1 MLEHV
6 SVESKVHVNWFTLH
20 RVANR
25 SVLFRVLTTARC
37 TPFVKKEDLKVTESL
52 SKNWGAIHRVP
63 EEHLSSPCKG
73 TTGTGLGH
81 LKTLYTLNGL
91 QSSLESLQTMQLE
104 LRCVFVIAIYCYIVI
119 RIVVIDQLFSF
130 LVACRLAHP
139 TSWQLKYWTQNTN
152 AKENIEQCELVW
164 WSFVSCPFPSIETIR
179 NHLLHI
185 VPESQGMLKTLEIY
199 KNWAHLLLSHE
210 SDDRIRPSWQLKN
223 FPCIFRPFLLLT
235 MKLSQ
240 AWNDS
245 DQSQPFCIAW
255 AQIEI
260 GASRL

>member
-1 MLEHV
+1 M
-6 SVESKVHVNWFTLH
+6 NWFTLH

-52 SKNWGAIHRVP
+52 SLKTEVQSTGSQRNICHRLAKEQRELGLDTSKLCIHWMDFKAA
-63 EEHLSSPCKG
+63 SSPSKPCSW
-73 TTGTGLGH
+73 
-81 LKTLYTLNGL
+81 N
-91 QSSLESLQTMQLE
+91 
-104 LRCVFVIAIYCYIVI
+104 CDAVFLWYIYIYIHCYIVI
-119 RIVVIDQLFSF
+119 KIVVIDQLFSF

-139 TSWQLKYWTQNTN
+139 TSWRLKYWIQNTT
-152 AKENIEQCELVW
+152 AKENIEQFELAW

-179 NHLLHI
+179 NHSLHM
-185 VPESQGMLKTLEIY
+185 VLESQGMLRHAENTGNIQKLSPSSLEPWIGRQDSSIMTIE
-199 KNWAHLLLSHE
+199 K
-210 SDDRIRPSWQLKN
+210 
-223 FPCIFRPFLLLT
+223 FPMCIFRPFLLLT